1 MDHIFCVL
9 LVVMIGVGAFGG
21 VINYLLSREPVSE
34 PHKKSGQRL
43 EQDAGSPATEPS
55 GRTKAGGLWTS
66 VLAGIAAALLVP
78 LFLNMISSTV
88 IEQIRGSD
96 ETPGDPYR
104 LFIFAG
110 FCLLAAITSK
120 AFIGS
125 LSDYLLRLVR
135 DAHTEAKSAN
145 KKVTALVDLQ
155 SEPSSGPRWTPDG
168 RHATFLNT
176 FSSAKDTVRLIDV
189 VDVINEEKEVPAGD
203 AEPAGPRDNDRR
215 VLAALAHGPWKLRS
229 LGGIA
234 SETDL
239 DIATVAE
246 ILGRLADHGLAGRTV
261 GSQGERWYITPAGSA
276 ALS

>member
-1 MDHIFCVL
+1 VDQTFCIL

-21 VINYLLSREPVSE
+21 IINYLLSREPVRE
-34 PHKKSGQRL
+34 PHEKSDRRL

-96 ETPGDPYR
+96 KAQGDPYR

-135 DAHTEAKSAN
+135 DAHTEATNAN
-145 KKVTALVDLQ
+145 KKATALVDLE
-155 SEPSSGPRWTPDG
+155 SEPSAGLRRAPRRRP
-168 RHATFLNT
+168 ATLLNT
-176 FSSAKDTVRLIDV
+176 FSSEKDTVRLIDV
-189 VDVINEEKEVPAGD
+189 VDGINEEKEITAGD
-203 AEPAGPRDNDRR
+203 AEPAGPRNNDSS
-215 VLAALAHGPWKLRS
+215 VLAALANGSWKLRS

-234 SETDL
+234 SEAGL
-239 DIATVAE
+239 EIATVAE
-246 ILGRLADHGLAGRTV
+246 ILGRLAEHGLAGRTV

-276 ALS
+276 ALK